1 MALNNDAIKVF
12 FCCLLRDGFGCP
24 DDWIVEIAFE
34 SVEFLSDG
42 AATHALNNEPA
53 ITTTEKVSYSY
64 FKFLFKYIWNGV
76 CYLNTIT

>member
-53 ITTTEKVSYSY
+53 ITTTEKSFIFIFQVP
-64 FKFLFKYIWNGV
+64 L
-76 CYLNTIT
+76 